1 MPSGSW
7 CQEHRTSGSPAET
20 AGIPGGSWSDLVL
33 TGLPAAPTVATEP
46 ARRGGQLVS
55 TDREST
61 ERLGGTAAALCAVV
75 VVSAALAVASPAF
88 AQITPSPDPDPQ
100 IRPDPVT
107 TTSQTTPSRQ
117 PVTHAP
123 AVRIAPQPVSSAP
136 SKPATVTT
144 TAPQSSS
151 PRVAVSA
158 RRAHPTRRASKP
170 HPARRRTAHDAA
182 VAAWRRVA
190 VPTFPPLAAPQGDDR
205 SQARELSLAA
215 IALLLVVIAG
225 GSLLRMTRDVHRGR
239 PA

>member
-1 MPSGSW
+1 VVSGAPYQRVAGRIRW
-7 CQEHRTSGSPAET
+7 NSG
-20 AGIPGGSWSDLVL
+20 GFSD
-33 TGLPAAPTVATEP
+33 GLGVDRAL
-46 ARRGGQLVS
+46 RRAYGRNGASKKGRRPLVS

-61 ERLGGTAAALCAVV
+61 QRLGGTATALCAVV

-107 TTSQTTPSRQ
+107 TTSHTTPSPQ

-123 AVRIAPQPVSSAP
+123 TVRSALQPVSSG
-136 SKPATVTT
+136 SSATAAVTP
-144 TAPQSSS
+144 TARPSSS
-151 PRVAVSA
+151 PRVTVSA

-170 HPARRRTAHDAA
+170 HPARKRTTYDAA
-182 VAAWRRVA
+182 VAAWRRLA
-190 VPTFPPLAAPQGDDR
+190 VPTFPPLAAPQADDE

-225 GSLLRMTRDVHRGR
+225 GSLLRMTRDVQRGR